1 MVLALKN
8 KSAQCSFSAM
18 FFEKDKSNKLFIAN
32 IEARKAYYFVVG
44 NRSKP
49 NFRSIS
55 QSFIQSSFDPYIALF
70 RTYLGLP
77 PYCHQPKKPSLR
89 LDWLLPQ
96 SA

>member
-1 MVLALKN
+1 MVLALRN
-8 KSAQCSFSAM
+8 KSDQCSFSAM
-18 FFEKDKSNKLFIAN
+18 FFEQDKSNKLFFAN

-44 NRSKP
+44 DRSKP

-77 PYCHQPKKPSLR
+77 PRTSDRRWLYCSY
-89 LDWLLPQ
+89 
-96 SA
+96 S